1 MIKQGIAGILASG
14 ALDGKS
20 EEEKAD
26 MLLRSEVFYYN
37 QYVGPPTSPDEC
49 VTDTYPFS
57 LTGSSLTVE
66 DARLSRQS
74 LSTTRSDES
83 QVAASVAP
91 AAIPA
96 PTSGAEEEPQMLSF
110 AQLKA
115 LIEQGRT
122 DEIPNNKTIPNV
134 LSVRRI
140 TFLPCHATHSWHVL
154 QSAPPS
160 ESTVVPPKKPWE
172 R

>member
-1 MIKQGIAGILASG
+1 
-14 ALDGKS
+14 
-20 EEEKAD
+20 
-26 MLLRSEVFYYN
+26 
-37 QYVGPPTSPDEC
+37 
-49 VTDTYPFS
+49 
-57 LTGSSLTVE
+57 
-66 DARLSRQS
+66 
-74 LSTTRSDES
+74 
-83 QVAASVAP
+83 
-91 AAIPA
+91 
-96 PTSGAEEEPQMLSF
+96 MLSF